1 VQARKPPSLH
11 TIEEIESNLQ
21 EDYTMHQVDMRKLT
35 RENILR
41 YIVSLQEQ
49 EKSSVTITQYAHDL
63 SAVEKFFHGEAMT
76 KVGLIRWKD
85 QLVKKYATSSSNTM
99 IAALNGFLKFM
110 GWNDLTIKA
119 LKVKKSMF
127 SDESRE
133 LTQAEYQRLIHAAD
147 RADQRRLSLVMQT
160 ICATGIRVS
169 ELQFITVQAVQT
181 GRAEISNK
189 GSYRT
194 VFLPKQ
200 LRIILTRY
208 IKKQHVSAGPV
219 FVTRNGKP
227 LDRSNIWRDMKALC
241 KSAGVPPQKVFP
253 HNLRHL
259 FARTY
264 YSIEKDLSR
273 LADILGHT
281 SINTTRIYTIESG
294 AVHARQLEQLGLII
308 T

>member
-1 VQARKPPSLH
+1 MRQADSR
-11 TIEEIESNLQ
+11 I
-21 EDYTMHQVDMRKLT
+21 LT
-35 RENILR
+35 RENISR
-41 YIVSLQEQ
+41 YIVSLEEQ
-49 EKSSVTITQYAHDL
+49 EKSRVTITQYARDL
-63 SAVEKFFHGEAMT
+63 SEVEKFFHGEPLT
-76 KVGLIRWKD
+76 KAGIIQWKD
-85 QLVKKYATSSSNTM
+85 QLIGRYATASSNTM
-99 IAALNGFLKFM
+99 IAAVNGFLKFM

-119 LKVKKSMF
+119 LKVKRSMF

-133 LTQAEYQRLIHAAD
+133 LTQGEYQRLVRAAE
-147 RADQRRLSLVMQT
+147 RADHRRLSLVMQT

-194 VFLPKQ
+194 IFLPKQ
-200 LRIILTRY
+200 LRGILSKY
-208 IKKQHVSAGPV
+208 IKENHVLTGPV
-219 FVTRNGKP
+219 FVTKNGKP

-241 KSAGVPPQKVFP
+241 KSAGVPAQKVFP

-264 YSIEKDLSR
+264 YSMEKDLSR

-294 AVHARQLEQLGLII
+294 AVHAQQLERLGLII